1 MIFVFF
7 RVSTG
12 KTDKKLDDDKEYSDK
27 KEPSMVQEAAPYVI
41 VVQGPPKVGKSLLI
55 KLLLEHYTNE
65 KHVCIQGPITI
76 ASANGRRIQ
85 FVECP
90 NNMNGMID
98 AAKYADAVLL
108 LIDSTYG
115 FEMETFE
122 FLNLLQVHGMPKV
135 LGVLTNLDEIKDELI
150 RTITE
155 ESLVEKFRTKIH
167 EGARIFCLPGHRY
180 RFYQK
185 SDVQELGDFLSLEEF
200 HTLPSRATHPYL
212 LVDRFKDVTSPEEV
226 CKDGNCARNII
237 LYGYLRGCDIK
248 KGTKVHIAG
257 VGDYPLADVTISADP
272 CPLPS
277 PDSNELKITIGKNSL
292 DEEPQFE
299 IESFST
305 GTYLA
310 FGVLAVPSEMVTN
323 RDPCQPILVGGI
335 NPAEQTTGYLQAKL
349 KRHNWQMNS
358 LKSNDP
364 IVVSVGWRRYQTLPV
379 YTRDHGG
386 RRRMLQYTSE
396 DENCVATFWGPLA
409 PSGAGVVVLRSSA
422 DNKAAF
428 QILATAVVLDYHA
441 VKIWKKI
448 KRIGT
453 PCLILKKTALIKGL
467 FTSDDEVDLFRN
479 LKIKTEDGIR
489 GAVIEAAKPDCGE
502 LNRQPTEGIARCT
515 FDRMIHMGSIIV
527 MSAWSKIEVPSI
539 SNQPMAVLEP
549 SNSVLQSMDS
559 IEAVS
564 YCSCLFFRRKK
575 KLDGARDCKAHVLVI
590 HENRIAAEDLRKSL
604 TENFYEKVKIDLV
617 HARGTRE
624 QQRAVIFSE
633 PMPFGWDSE
642 LRREVLSVLQKKHN
656 KSGLGLITTVVSRKP
671 GIRCDMGL
679 NEIKKQNKMGLG
691 FIKTVASR
699 KPGLRHDKEEVST
712 GTAGGQ
718 VRE

>member
-1 MIFVFF
+1 MEENQA
-7 RVSTG
+7 
-12 KTDKKLDDDKEYSDK
+12 DWN
-27 KEPSMVQEAAPYVI
+27 
-41 VVQGPPKVGKSLLI
+41 SLLD
-55 KLLLEHYTNE
+55 LE
-65 KHVCIQGPITI
+65 
-76 ASANGRRIQ
+76 
-85 FVECP
+85 
-90 NNMNGMID
+90 
-98 AAKYADAVLL
+98 
-108 LIDSTYG
+108 
-115 FEMETFE
+115 
-122 FLNLLQVHGMPKV
+122 
-135 LGVLTNLDEIKDELI
+135 
-150 RTITE
+150 
-155 ESLVEKFRTKIH
+155 
-167 EGARIFCLPGHRY
+167 
-180 RFYQK
+180 
-185 SDVQELGDFLSLEEF
+185 
-200 HTLPSRATHPYL
+200 
-212 LVDRFKDVTSPEEV
+212 
-226 CKDGNCARNII
+226 
-237 LYGYLRGCDIK
+237 
-248 KGTKVHIAG
+248 
-257 VGDYPLADVTISADP
+257 
-272 CPLPS
+272 
-277 PDSNELKITIGKNSL
+277 
-292 DEEPQFE
+292 
-299 IESFST
+299 
-305 GTYLA
+305 
-310 FGVLAVPSEMVTN
+310 
-323 RDPCQPILVGGI
+323 
-335 NPAEQTTGYLQAKL
+335 
-349 KRHNWQMNS
+349 
-358 LKSNDP
+358 
-364 IVVSVGWRRYQTLPV
+364 
-379 YTRDHGG
+379 
-386 RRRMLQYTSE
+386 
-396 DENCVATFWGPLA
+396 
-409 PSGAGVVVLRSSA
+409 
-422 DNKAAF
+422 
-428 QILATAVVLDYHA
+428 
-441 VKIWKKI
+441 
-448 KRIGT
+448 
-453 PCLILKKTALIKGL
+453 KTALIKGL

-559 IEAVS
+559 IETQ
-564 YCSCLFFRRKK
+564 K